1 MADPRQPLFKT
12 FQQAVRTDDFVITA
26 QLPLAP
32 MTNADDIRQTVDT
45 LRPYVDALQISDNV
59 TTEPHMSPLA
69 AAGLVLQCRMD
80 AVVQFNCRDRNRI
93 ALQSDIMGAGAI
105 GVTSLVL
112 SRGEKFPA
120 AFKQKVK
127 GVFDIG
133 AKRLL
138 ATAQVIGAVDRLV
151 PPPGFL
157 LGSNITVID
166 PPDGW
171 TADGVDTKAGAGSKF
186 VQTQPCL
193 HVPVLRKYTAAL
205 VAKKALQR
213 ISVIVQI
220 PVLDSMDSARELQR
234 GRRALLVPKGT
245 IRRLEESAD
254 FARAAQASCS
264 EVLREIATIPGI
276 SGANLLYRGDPQT
289 VAGIIRT
296 SGLRAGLQATGD

>member
-1 MADPRQPLFKT
+1 MAELHKLPFKT
-12 FQQAVRTDDFVITA
+12 FQQAVRSDDFVITA
-26 QLPLAP
+26 QIPLAP
-32 MTNADDIRQTVDT
+32 MTNADDIRQTVET
-45 LRPYVDALQISDNV
+45 LRPYVDALQISDNM

-69 AAGLVLQCRMD
+69 AASLVLGCGMD

-93 ALQSDIMGAGAI
+93 ALQSDITGAGAI

-120 AFKQKVK
+120 AFKQKAK
-127 GVFDIG
+127 AVFDIG

-138 ATAQVIGAVDRLV
+138 ATAQVIGAIDRLV

-193 HVPVLRKYTAAL
+193 HVPVLRKYMAAL

-213 ISVIVQI
+213 ISVIVQV
-220 PVLDSMDSARELQR
+220 PVLDSPDTARELQR
-234 GRRALLVPKGT
+234 GRRSLLVPRGT
-245 IRRLEESAD
+245 ISELEASPD
-254 FARAAQASCS
+254 FARAARANCS
-264 EVLREIATIPGI
+264 EVLGEIAGIPGI
-276 SGANLLYRGDPQT
+276 SGANLLYRGDPQA
-289 VAGIIRT
+289 VARIIRA
-296 SGLRAGLQATGD
+296 SGLRGNRQSE